1 MPLPVTLASEPSTGT
16 GRTRRVT
23 TWWNR
28 LRACFIPSAGGSASE
43 DASTTGASPVT
54 VRRRDLIALRPVA
67 RYLALGQRRAPERHR
82 RGHHVAPLRGR
93 GLDHDDVRPYQPGD
107 DLRLVEW
114 KALARTGRVYTR
126 LYREERERPLHLLVD
141 FRRSMRFGTRGM
153 LKSVMAARV
162 ATLLAWT
169 AVAEGDRVGATIFT
183 ERGRIHLPAT
193 SGRRGVLT
201 LILALV
207 EAHAATP
214 DGDDAPLEPASL
226 FSSVP
231 HRVPTGSALVP
242 ISDFQGLDDD
252 SRHLLD
258 PLSRRFDL
266 FGCFVYDP
274 LEREAPPPGLYPATD
289 GQRRGHLDFS
299 DPDLREAHQR
309 RFEERAERVRSAFV
323 DHRAWLLRLS
333 TEHDPVDSVQ
343 RLLHARRRRGRG

>member
-1 MPLPVTLASEPSTGT
+1 
-16 GRTRRVT
+16 
-23 TWWNR
+23 
-28 LRACFIPSAGGSASE
+28 LRARFTPSAGGNTPD
-43 DASTTGASPVT
+43 DALTSRASPVV

-67 RYLALGQRRAPERHR
+67 RYLAIGQHRAPERHR
-82 RGHHVAPLRGR
+82 RGQHVAPLRGR

-126 LYREERERPLHLLVD
+126 LYREERERSLHLLVD

-162 ATLLAWT
+162 AALLAWT
-169 AVAEGDRVGATIFT
+169 AVAEGDRVGATIVT
-183 ERGRIHLPAT
+183 ERGRIDLPPA

-207 EAHAATP
+207 KAHATTP
-214 DGDDAPLEPASL
+214 DDDGETPELGSL
-226 FSSVP
+226 FSFVL
-231 HRVPTGSALVP
+231 HRVPSGSALVP
-242 ISDFQGLDDD
+242 ISDFQGLNDA

-266 FGCFVYDP
+266 FGCFIYDP

-289 GQRRGHLDFS
+289 GHRRGHLDFS
-299 DPDLREAHQR
+299 DPHLREAHQR
-309 RFEERAERVRSAFV
+309 RFEERAEGVRTAFV

-343 RLLHARRRRGRG
+343 RLLHARRRGNPG